1 MTVVRLGSVD
11 VPDFWQLRLRGFRE
25 EPTAFGSS
33 YEEAAVRPL
42 AEVTRDFPAS
52 GDDSFVLGAR
62 APDGLAG
69 LAGIVGLRREE
80 RRKRRHRA
88 ELWGMYVRC
97 EARGQGVGR
106 ALLDELV
113 RRARAMDPAQPLEQ
127 ILLTVMA
134 HNEPARALYRAV
146 GFVVYGVAPRAL
158 RLDGKVYDE
167 ELMRLDL

>member
-1 MTVVRLGSVD
+1 MNVKRLGSAD
-11 VPDFWQLRLRGFRE
+11 VGEFWRLRLRGFRE

-33 YEEAAVRPL
+33 YEEAMTRPL
-42 AEVTRDFPAS
+42 ATVTRDFPVA
-52 GDDSFVLGAR
+52 GEESFVLGAR
-62 APDGLAG
+62 LPEGLV
-69 LAGIVGLRREE
+69 GIVGLKREE

-88 ELWGMYVRC
+88 DLWGMYVAP
-97 EARGQGVGR
+97 EARGRGVGR

-113 RRARAMDPAQPLEQ
+113 RRVRAISSPEPIEQ

-134 HNEPARALYRAV
+134 HNEPARALYRAA

-158 RLDGKVYDE
+158 RLDGKSYDE